1 MDIKDK
7 AENLRDKASD
17 FADEA
22 GDRITKVSSK
32 AGRYLGE
39 KGEQF
44 ADAEQRVMKETCS
57 YVSENPV
64 TSIVMAAAA
73 GFLISRVLS
82 VR

>member
-7 AENLRDKASD
+7 AEDLRDKVGD
-17 FADEA
+17 FADQA
-22 GDRITKVSSK
+22 SNKITKASSK
-32 AGRYLGE
+32 AGKYLGE

-44 ADAEQRVMKETCS
+44 VDAEQRVMNETCS

-64 TSIVMAAAA
+64 TSIAMAAAA

-82 VR
+82 FR